1 MLKLI
6 FLSAGF
12 QWALERWHPTGG
24 FSLPRKASRCSWRV
38 SKYQDQAR
46 LPLSFYDGDGIIE
59 NTVGQT
65 LLAFFHH
72 VGSRTCDQCI
82 LELGIGK
89 QVSFLGF
96 DFLMIQSD
104 QNFQD

>member
-1 MLKLI
+1 M
-6 FLSAGF
+6 A
-12 QWALERWHPTGG
+12 R
-24 FSLPRKASRCSWRV
+24 

-46 LPLSFYDGDGIIE
+46 LPLSSLRWRCIIE

-72 VGSRTCDQCI
+72 VVTKLGDQCI
-82 LELGIGK
+82 LELGIGSSIFSL
-89 QVSFLGF
+89 VY
-96 DFLMIQSD
+96 FLMIQSD